1 MSADTILTSTDLTA
15 FFPRLASGK
24 VRDVY
29 TLSPSTLLFIATD
42 RISAY
47 DVVLSTGIPGKGR
60 LLTQM
65 SAHWF
70 AVLPSLVPGLRTH
83 FVSMALPSALE
94 ENTELADVY
103 RGRSMQVRRLKV
115 FPIESIVRG
124 YITGSA
130 WAEYRRSGTV
140 HGGRMREGLRE
151 SEMLEEPIWTPSTK
165 AEAGSKD
172 ENISPEKGKGN
183 ALAGTEG
190 LADSTTAAELIG
202 QNYASQIRDL
212 SLRIYSAAR
221 DYALERGI
229 IIADTKFEF
238 ALDESTS
245 PPSVVLVDEVLTP
258 DSSRFWDKEKY
269 EVGRPQESLDKQ
281 YLRDWLTKNKLKGVD
296 GVEMPREVA
305 ERTARGYREAYE
317 RLTGELQQR

>member
-172 ENISPEKGKGN
+172 ENISPEK
-183 ALAGTEG
+183 
-190 LADSTTAAELIG
+190 AAELIG